1 MCISVVVPG
10 FLELP
15 TGMTADFLDRETL
28 RRMTAEAKYDL
39 TAEFLD
45 DALAKGGEGYAIVD
59 GAEPAAYG
67 WYAHS
72 ATRMSDGMLVQFD
85 PAYVY
90 MYKGLTLDAYRGRR
104 LHAIGMTRALA
115 AYRAQGFKGLVS
127 YIESDNLNSL
137 KSAYRIGYVDFGRV
151 FIIRMWDRL
160 VAAPDDGAAFVQARG
175 TARHEPPFRPGRVGG
190 RAGAGLRSRGRK
202 KSARRRHGGAAHRA
216 ERARGR
222 PLTTTTSRQRWTSSS
237 EQPSHPL
244 EHPVPHRAR
253 QSAGVGVLA
262 ARVVGGD

>member
-1 MCISVVVPG
+1 VARYLRWAWDIPCLGPGVRVQRISAEFRSQASSFGFWSALRAFAIRAIQRVIDFKVLRAMCITVVAPG

-15 TGMTADFLDRETL
+15 AGTSADFLDRETL
-28 RRMTAEAKYDL
+28 RRMTAQTKYDL

-45 DALAKGGEGYAIVD
+45 DALAKGDECYAVVD

-72 ATRMSDGMLVQFD
+72 PTRMSDGMLVQFD

-115 AYRAQGFKGLVS
+115 AYRARGFKGLVS

-137 KSAYRIGYVDFGRV
+137 KSAYRTGYVDFGRV
-151 FIIRMWDRL
+151 FIIRMLGRL
-160 VAAPDDGAAFVQARG
+160 MTFRTPGCAAFGFGIAPPSRTGDPGRGEAAPPDRWSG
-175 TARHEPPFRPGRVGG
+175 P
-190 RAGAGLRSRGRK
+190 
-202 KSARRRHGGAAHRA
+202 
-216 ERARGR
+216 
-222 PLTTTTSRQRWTSSS
+222 TS
-237 EQPSHPL
+237 
-244 EHPVPHRAR
+244 
-253 QSAGVGVLA
+253 
-262 ARVVGGD
+262 

>member
-1 MCISVVVPG
+1 MARYLRWAWDIPFLGPGVRVQRISAEFRSQVSAFGFWSALRAFTFRAIQRVIDFKVLRGMCITVVAPA

-15 TGMTADFLDRETL
+15 AGMSADFLDRDTL

-45 DALAKGGEGYAIVD
+45 DALGKGDACYAIVD
-59 GAEPAAYG
+59 GDEPAAYG

-72 ATRMSDGMLVQFD
+72 PTLMSDGMLVQFD

-115 AYRAQGFKGLVS
+115 AYQARGFKGLVS

-137 KSAYRIGYVDFGRV
+137 KSAYRMGYVDFGRV
-151 FIIRMWDRL
+151 FIIRVLGRRVTFRTPGCAAFGFGIAPPSRNGDPGRG
-160 VAAPDDGAAFVQARG
+160 AAP
-175 TARHEPPFRPGRVGG
+175 PPDR
-190 RAGAGLRSRGRK
+190 RSG
-202 KSARRRHGGAAHRA
+202 
-216 ERARGR
+216 
-222 PLTTTTSRQRWTSSS
+222 SS
-237 EQPSHPL
+237 P
-244 EHPVPHRAR
+244 
-253 QSAGVGVLA
+253 
-262 ARVVGGD
+262 

>member
-1 MCISVVVPG
+1 VARYLRWGWDIPFPGPGVRVQRISAEFRSQASSFGFWSALRAFTIRAIQRVIDFKVLRAMCITVVAPG

-15 TGMTADFLDRETL
+15 AGMSADFLDRETL

-45 DALAKGGEGYAIVD
+45 DALGKGDECYAIVD

-72 ATRMSDGMLVQFD
+72 PTQMSEGMVVQFD

-115 AYRAQGFKGLVS
+115 AYQARGFKGLVS

-137 KSAYRIGYVDFGRV
+137 KSAYRMGYVDFGRV
-151 FIIRMWDRL
+151 FIIRVLGRH
-160 VAAPDDGAAFVQARG
+160 VTFRTPGCAAFGFSVAPPPARNRAAGRAAAP
-175 TARHEPPFRPGRVGG
+175 PPD
-190 RAGAGLRSRGRK
+190 
-202 KSARRRHGGAAHRA
+202 
-216 ERARGR
+216 
-222 PLTTTTSRQRWTSSS
+222 RWSGS
-237 EQPSHPL
+237 PP
-244 EHPVPHRAR
+244 
-253 QSAGVGVLA
+253 
-262 ARVVGGD
+262 

>member
-1 MCISVVVPG
+1 MARYLRWAWDIPFLGPGVRIQRISAEFRSQASSFGLWSVLRAFAIRAIQRVIDFKVLRAMCITVVVPG

-45 DALAKGGEGYAIVD
+45 DALAKGDECYAIVD

-72 ATRMSDGMLVQFD
+72 PTRMSDGMLVQFD

-115 AYRAQGFKGLVS
+115 AYRARGFKGLVS

-151 FIIRMWDRL
+151 FIIRMWGRLVTFRTPGCAAFGFGIAPPSRNGDPGRSEAAPPDRL
-160 VAAPDDGAAFVQARG
+160 S
-175 TARHEPPFRPGRVGG
+175 GR
-190 RAGAGLRSRGRK
+190 
-202 KSARRRHGGAAHRA
+202 
-216 ERARGR
+216 
-222 PLTTTTSRQRWTSSS
+222 T
-237 EQPSHPL
+237 
-244 EHPVPHRAR
+244 
-253 QSAGVGVLA
+253 
-262 ARVVGGD
+262 

>member
-1 MCISVVVPG
+1 VARYLRWAWDIPFLGPGVRIQRISAEFRSQASSFGLWSVLRAFAIRAIQRVIDFKVLRAMCITVVVPG

-45 DALAKGGEGYAIVD
+45 DALAKGDECYAIVD

-72 ATRMSDGMLVQFD
+72 PTRMSDGMLVQFD

-151 FIIRMWDRL
+151 FIIRMWGRL
-160 VAAPDDGAAFVQARG
+160 VTFRTPGCAAFGFGIAPPSRNGDPGRGEAAPPD
-175 TARHEPPFRPGRVGG
+175 HLSGR
-190 RAGAGLRSRGRK
+190 
-202 KSARRRHGGAAHRA
+202 
-216 ERARGR
+216 
-222 PLTTTTSRQRWTSSS
+222 T
-237 EQPSHPL
+237 
-244 EHPVPHRAR
+244 
-253 QSAGVGVLA
+253 
-262 ARVVGGD
+262 